1 MFPPRLW
8 ALLHLELR
16 IPRMATPCPAWVPP
30 HPDPDR
36 TPARAGLCVSG
47 PPNPPVHSL
56 LTVPGPP
63 EPTVAPGLLPLWGP
77 SLSAQA
83 LLGCMAGPHWA
94 WPQKPPPT
102 PPCVNERDFQ
112 MMFLSH

>member
-16 IPRMATPCPAWVPP
+16 IPRTATPCPAWVPP

-83 LLGCMAGPHWA
+83 SGHAGLHGRSPLGMAPET
-94 WPQKPPPT
+94 PT
-102 PPCVNERDFQ
+102 HTTVCE
-112 MMFLSH
+112 